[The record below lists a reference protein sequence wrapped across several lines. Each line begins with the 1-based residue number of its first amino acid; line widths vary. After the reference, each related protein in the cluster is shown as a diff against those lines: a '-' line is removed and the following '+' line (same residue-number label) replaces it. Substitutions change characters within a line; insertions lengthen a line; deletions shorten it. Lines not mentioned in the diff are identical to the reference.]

1 MALDISILKNK
12 KREIYSY
19 LWDNYNFDFEI
30 VQSGKKDPS
39 YEFGFS
45 GNSLIEFVGKSISD
59 SFKINKNQKTFI
71 NKFKMA
77 CSGTGDELKKIT
89 TLHSSSL
96 CALLFFF
103 NVDNKKLIFP
113 SLNKYEFTESY
124 FEFQNKVIGYP
135 SNIDVVLLGKN
146 IENGNKVILFLESKF
161 SEYIT
166 GIGKKSVGKSYFNP
180 DCYSLPIYESVE
192 KNKSFDFNKENG
204 FYNSKKYN
212 EGLKQMISHYYGIRR
227 FMEGE
232 FVDDKDN
239 IYKNIKEPKASEIIL
254 GEILFNDFSNVSSL
268 KKFLDDY
275 EKDYSSLASIINE
288 QYQKDEKKPKDVSFR
303 VLQTSLHYSEL
314 RSYISEYP
322 QIEKYYFGNK

>member
-239 IYKNIKEPKASEIIL
+239 IYKNIKESKASEIIL

-288 QYQKDEKKPKDVSFR
+288 QYQKDGKKPKDVSFR

>member
-232 FVDDKDN
+232 FVDNKDN

-268 KKFLDDY
+268 KKYLDDY

-303 VLQTSLHYSEL
+303 VLPTSLHYSEL